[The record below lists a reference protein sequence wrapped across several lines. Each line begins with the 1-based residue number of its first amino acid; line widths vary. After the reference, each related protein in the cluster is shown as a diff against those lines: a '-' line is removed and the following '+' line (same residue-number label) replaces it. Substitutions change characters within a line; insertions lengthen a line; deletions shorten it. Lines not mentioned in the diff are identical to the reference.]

1 MFCEKCGEKI
11 DSNMK
16 FCPKCGTP
24 VRGIPEETIH
34 TPPVSSTKMNQNN
47 KNRKTGIITVAV
59 IAVAVIAAAL
69 FLFGGKSYK
78 TVIKQFIDAT
88 FEADAKTMMELI
100 PKGMVEYAL
109 EEEGYEKDELDEMLD
124 EIEEELQDSID
135 AMDSY
140 MGEDWKVSYDI
151 LDTDD
156 VTGDDL
162 DEVKD
167 TYKEYDVKVSAAKN
181 VEIEL
186 KIEWGEEEKSTTT
199 KLSVIKVGRSWY
211 LDLEDLANIL

>member
-1 MFCEKCGEKI
+1 
-11 DSNMK
+11 
-16 FCPKCGTP
+16 
-24 VRGIPEETIH
+24 
-34 TPPVSSTKMNQNN
+34 
-47 KNRKTGIITVAV
+47 
-59 IAVAVIAAAL
+59 
-69 FLFGGKSYK
+69 
-78 TVIKQFIDAT
+78 
-88 FEADAKTMMELI
+88 MMELI

-199 KLSVIKVGRSWY
+199 ELSVIKVGRSWY

>member
-1 MFCEKCGEKI
+1 M
-11 DSNMK
+11 
-16 FCPKCGTP
+16 
-24 VRGIPEETIH
+24 
-34 TPPVSSTKMNQNN
+34 
-47 KNRKTGIITVAV
+47 
-59 IAVAVIAAAL
+59 
-69 FLFGGKSYK
+69 
-78 TVIKQFIDAT
+78 
-88 FEADAKTMMELI
+88 
-100 PKGMVEYAL
+100 

-199 KLSVIKVGRSWY
+199 ELSVIKVGRSWY

>member
-1 MFCEKCGEKI
+1 M
-11 DSNMK
+11 
-16 FCPKCGTP
+16 
-24 VRGIPEETIH
+24 RGIPEETIH

-199 KLSVIKVGRSWY
+199 ELSVIKVGRSWY